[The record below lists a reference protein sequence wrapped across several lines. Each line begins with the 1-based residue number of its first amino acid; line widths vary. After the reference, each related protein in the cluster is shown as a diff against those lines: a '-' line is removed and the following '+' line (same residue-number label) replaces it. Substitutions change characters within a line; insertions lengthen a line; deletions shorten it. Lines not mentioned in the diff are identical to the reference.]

1 MPYQDGEPPIVKRER
16 KRGALLAIV
25 AILVLLGLALFL
37 LLGDRVVS
45 VDEPLEATNE
55 VVRVEPEG

>member
-1 MPYQDGEPPIVKRER
+1 MPNRDGERPIVKRER

-25 AILVLLGLALFL
+25 AILLLLGLALFL
-37 LLGDRVVS
+37 LLGDRVVEIE
-45 VDEPLEATNE
+45 EPMEPTNE